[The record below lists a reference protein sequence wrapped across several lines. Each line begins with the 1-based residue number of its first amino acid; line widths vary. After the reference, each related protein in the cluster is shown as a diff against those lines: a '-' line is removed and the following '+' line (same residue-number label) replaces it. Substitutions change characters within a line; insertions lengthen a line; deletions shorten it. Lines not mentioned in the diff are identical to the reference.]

1 MVKIYGMGIYPYW
14 SKPANKFDFFLVLLS
29 IGDFLSD
36 LLLPDGQQG
45 SKALA
50 IAPQIAR
57 IFRVL
62 RVTRIFKLIKSFKG
76 LSALIETTILLLP
89 AMMNVMSLMFLLFMI
104 FAILATFLFKD
115 IKSGMSLNEFVNFK
129 DFGNSFIMMFR
140 MSTGEDWHLV
150 MYDCMAVN

>member
-1 MVKIYGMGIYPYW
+1 MLKIYGMGVYPYW
-14 SKPANKFDFFLVLLS
+14 SQSANKFDFFLVLLS
-29 IGDFLSD
+29 IGDFLAD
-36 LLLPDGQQG
+36 LFVPSSSQG
-45 SKALA
+45 TRALS

-76 LSALIETTILLLP
+76 LSALIQTTILLLP

-115 IKSGMSLNEFVNFK
+115 I
-129 DFGNSFIMMFR
+129 
-140 MSTGEDWHLV
+140 
-150 MYDCMAVN
+150 